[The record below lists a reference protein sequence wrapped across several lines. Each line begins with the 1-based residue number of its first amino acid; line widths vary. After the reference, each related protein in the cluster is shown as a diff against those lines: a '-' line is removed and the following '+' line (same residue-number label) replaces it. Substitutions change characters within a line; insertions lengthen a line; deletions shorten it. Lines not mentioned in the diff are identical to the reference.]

1 VFWLLVLCT
10 ACWFFS
16 QDRRFLDIV
25 ILMHDKHDL
34 TRTGI
39 ASPARTS
46 PPAGLTAI
54 GVFWF
59 FGAVMATYACVTLLW
74 PGTILDRLWKL
85 NISAHVQ
92 LLLMGRAIGFLFLVL
107 GAALVAT
114 GVGWS
119 RRRTWGWTLA
129 VILLATQVTGDLAS
143 AAMGEYLRG
152 GAGLLIAGSL
162 LFYLFRPNVKQVF
175 ATS

>member
-1 VFWLLVLCT
+1 M
-10 ACWFFS
+10 
-16 QDRRFLDIV
+16 DIV
-25 ILMHDKHDL
+25 KRMHDLSKN
-34 TRTGI
+34 GI

-46 PPAGLTAI
+46 PPAGITAI

-59 FGAVMATYACVTLLW
+59 FGAVMAAYACVTLLW
-74 PGTILDRLWKL
+74 PGTALDRLWKL
-85 NISAHVQ
+85 NISAHVE

-114 GVGWS
+114 GIGWS
-119 RRRTWGWTLA
+119 KRRTWGWTLG

-152 GAGLLIAGSL
+152 GTGILIAGSL

-175 ATS
+175 ATP

>member
-1 VFWLLVLCT
+1 
-10 ACWFFS
+10 
-16 QDRRFLDIV
+16 
-25 ILMHDKHDL
+25 MHDLSKN
-34 TRTGI
+34 GI

-46 PPAGLTAI
+46 PPAAITAI

-59 FGAVMATYACVTLLW
+59 FGAIMAAYACVTLLW
-74 PGTILDRLWKL
+74 PGTVLDRLWKL

-114 GVGWS
+114 GIGW
-119 RRRTWGWTLA
+119 RRRRAWGWTLG
-129 VILLATQVTGDLAS
+129 VILLATQVTGDLAN

-175 ATS
+175 ATP